1 MDWVRWS
8 NLIKINFTFNWILNS
23 YSSNIQ
29 ISISWFYLFEHRTNQ
44 KPISP
49 HKLRVNIV
57 CLWVLRISTKKI
69 KLVRQINLLD
79 LFFFCWL
86 GMSWRIINSKFCP
99 SKEAHIGKPAI
110 QLHLEKCRRFFS
122 KTSVV
127 VLIAWIVSRCFTQLF
142 NWSNLSLLE
151 LSCF

>member
-1 MDWVRWS
+1 MCMYVYIHVVYIYIWAQMVKFRKKLLPVYNIYKMDWVRWS

-29 ISISWFYLFEHRTNQ
+29 ISTSWFYLFEHRTNQ

-79 LFFFCWL
+79 LFFFL
-86 GMSWRIINSKFCP
+86 LIRNVLENNQFKILSK
-99 SKEAHIGKPAI
+99 
-110 QLHLEKCRRFFS
+110 
-122 KTSVV
+122 
-127 VLIAWIVSRCFTQLF
+127 
-142 NWSNLSLLE
+142 
-151 LSCF
+151 